1 MKKQIPNTFYRVS
14 IKGLIL
20 DETRTKFLTT
30 LEEGGWWELPGGGL
44 DWGENPIDGL
54 RREIKEEM
62 GLDVYESRFICEEME
77 DKGQEVEVDL
87 TGE

>member
-1 MKKQIPNTFYRVS
+1 MLFIFKTQVLVRANSRAEAEQK
-14 IKGLIL
+14 
-20 DETRTKFLTT
+20 
-30 LEEGGWWELPGGGL
+30 
-44 DWGENPIDGL
+44 
-54 RREIKEEM
+54 IKEEM